1 MARTLLSIILAIL
14 AISAPAG
21 AAEVTNVR
29 FGEHQGRTRVVIET
43 TAPLPYY
50 EIFTLAEGGMRLVID
65 MPYTEW
71 GPALGGS
78 GSLGGDGYV
87 RAARY
92 SHNSGDTSRLVLDL
106 NQAVSVAEDFYL
118 EPKTAGQAHRLVLD
132 LEPQSYSQFAGKAGP
147 VSQQRPATPRSQGQV
162 SQTASGTR
170 PAPPAVITRGAEGDR
185 VVVVDAGHGG
195 HDPGAIGATGE
206 YEKNVVLNGSLALK
220 EALEALGGYHVIL
233 TRSTDVYLDHDRRV
247 QIAREQGADLFISM
261 HADSIGKPEVRGAS
275 VYTLSKRGAERAR
288 DKVLKNNWV
297 MDETLA
303 GRDPDVSGIL
313 VDLAQR
319 DTKNQSAIFAGLL
332 TDYLPQAGPILRN
345 THREANLY
353 VLLAPDVPA
362 VLLEMG
368 FMSNR
373 VDEANLTDPAYIDKL
388 AGVVAQSIDAYF
400 KQRERVY
407 AAR

>member
-1 MARTLLSIILAIL
+1 MARTLLSMILAIF
-14 AISAPAG
+14 AVSAPAG
-21 AAEVTNVR
+21 AAEVTDVR

-71 GPALGGS
+71 GSALGGS
-78 GSLGGDGYV
+78 GRLDGDGYV
-87 RAARY
+87 SAARY
-92 SHNSGDTSRLVLDL
+92 SHNSSDTSRLVLDL
-106 NQAVSVAEDFYL
+106 NQAVFVAEDFYL
-118 EPKTAGQAHRLVLD
+118 EPRAPGQAHRLVLD
-132 LEPQSYSQFAGKAGP
+132 LEPQAYSVFAGEAGP
-147 VSQQRPATPRSQGQV
+147 VSQQRPVEPPGGDQPR
-162 SQTASGTR
+162 QTAAAQ
-170 PAPPAVITRGAEGDR
+170 PPPAIITRGEDGAR
-185 VVVVDAGHGG
+185 IVVVDAGHGG

-220 EALEALGGYHVIL
+220 DALEALGGYKVIL
-233 TRSTDVYLDHDRRV
+233 TRSTDVYLEHDRRV

-297 MDETLA
+297 MEETLS

-373 VDEANLTDPAYIDKL
+373 IDEANLTDPAYIDKL

>member
-1 MARTLLSIILAIL
+1 MARTLIGSILMVLAL
-14 AISAPAG
+14 AAPVA
-21 AAEVTNVR
+21 AAEVTDVR

-50 EIFTLAEGGMRLVID
+50 EIFTLAEDGMRLVID
-65 MPYTEW
+65 MPYTGW
-71 GPALGGS
+71 GSSLGAS
-78 GSLGGDGYV
+78 GSIGGDGYV
-87 RAARY
+87 SAARY
-92 SHNSGDTSRLVLDL
+92 SHNSRDTSRLVLDL
-106 NQAVSVAEDFYL
+106 NQAVAVADDFYL
-118 EPKTAGQAHRLVLD
+118 EPKTPGQAHRLVLD
-132 LEPQSYSQFAGKAGP
+132 LKPESYSQFAGEAGP
-147 VSQQRPATPRSQGQV
+147 VSQQRAVIPRSQDRDLQV
-162 SQTASGTR
+162 AA
-170 PAPPAVITRGAEGDR
+170 PAPPPAAVITRGDEGDR

-220 EALEALGGYHVIL
+220 KALESMGGYHVIL
-233 TRSTDVYLDHDRRV
+233 TRSTDVYLEHDRRV

-288 DKVLKNNWV
+288 DKVLQNNWV

-303 GRDPDVSGIL
+303 GRDRDVSGIL

-373 VDEANLTDPAYIDKL
+373 VDEANLTDPAYVRKL
-388 AGVVAQSIDAYF
+388 ANVVAQSIDAYF
-400 KQRERVY
+400 QQRERVY